1 MASLAIFLVQYSTLN
16 LRLPWNTLSK
26 RTTPYFTF
34 IWLQPASG
42 VVCVMMVV
50 VAANKQSR
58 TIRPLC
64 CSPVISACQP
74 PQCRP
79 RREKV
84 TQCVFQPKKRVFFVR
99 KSFRRK
105 LWGMEDEI
113 DVFPTCRRWWVSGEG
128 EEGGFSY
135 RRDHWEPAEN
145 IFAES
150 IKRKSDLPHVFFKSL
165 CFRISGKREEESFF
179 RARGR
184 PAKVWLKQ
192 GCVAL
197 ESHL

>member
-1 MASLAIFLVQYSTLN
+1 MV
-16 LRLPWNTLSK
+16 
-26 RTTPYFTF
+26 
-34 IWLQPASG
+34 
-42 VVCVMMVV
+42 VV

-58 TIRPLC
+58 TIRLLC

-79 RREKV
+79 WREKV
-84 TQCVFQPKKRVFFVR
+84 TQCVPSQKGYFLVR

-184 PAKVWLKQ
+184 PAKVRLRSIEPILQ
-192 GCVAL
+192 
-197 ESHL
+197 SHIYRAGI